1 MKKKIILNSYFWVFA
16 SISIVLLIVSFFLP
30 PQGEIHPSVLQGV
43 AELFGFSA
51 LGAVYKGMD
60 KGLDAR
66 VKHRNTEL
74 LIGDITSNNQE
85 TDTETDEQVL

>member
-1 MKKKIILNSYFWVFA
+1 MEKKKIFNAYFWVFA
-16 SISIVLLIVSFFLP
+16 SAAIILLMVSFLLP

-43 AELFGFSA
+43 AELFAFSA
-51 LGAVYKGMD
+51 LGALFKGMD

-74 LIGDITSNNQE
+74 LIGDITSNSE
-85 TDTETDEQVL
+85 KEEIDAE